1 MKKVYILS
9 ALLLLATCFTAKA
22 DNGKVNVLLL
32 DGQSHTVA
40 MSTVSK
46 LEISGDNILVVD
58 KSGTTVGTYKMEDI
72 DKISLTAS
80 TTGIGQVKASAPITI
95 RSNGYTITAEGMTD
109 GKALEVYTAS
119 GKLAG
124 KAVAKGGKAT
134 VNAASLTNGVYV
146 IKAEGQALKMVKK

>member
-9 ALLLLATCFTAKA
+9 ALLSLATCFTAKA

-32 DGQSHTVA
+32 DGQSHEVA

-109 GKALEVYTAS
+109 GRHLRSTPS
-119 GKLAG
+119 Q
-124 KAVAKGGKAT
+124 
-134 VNAASLTNGVYV
+134 ASLQARLWL
-146 IKAEGQALKMVKK
+146 KAARLPSTLHRSPTACM

>member
-9 ALLLLATCFTAKA
+9 ALLSLATCFTAKA

-32 DGQSHTVA
+32 DGQSHEVA

-58 KSGTTVGTYKMEDI
+58 KSGTTVGTYKMDDI

-80 TTGIGQVKASAPITI
+80 TTGIGQVKANAPITI

-109 GKALEVYTAS
+109 GKALEVYTVS
-119 GKLAG
+119 G

-134 VNAASLTNGVYV
+134 VNAGSLTNGVYV
-146 IKAEGQALKMVKK
+146 IKAEGQALKMIKK

>member
-9 ALLLLATCFTAKA
+9 ALLSLATCFTAKA

-58 KSGTTVGTYKMEDI
+58 KSGTTLGTYKMEDI

-109 GKALEVYTAS
+109 GKALEVYTVS

-146 IKAEGQALKMVKK
+146 IKAEGQALKMIKK

>member
-9 ALLLLATCFTAKA
+9 ALLSLATCFTAKA

-32 DGQSHTVA
+32 DGQSHEVA

-80 TTGIGQVKASAPITI
+80 ATGIGQVKAGAPITV
-95 RSNGYTITAEGMTD
+95 RSNVCQPHRQRRCVRSLRQTRCRALPFVPLTA
-109 GKALEVYTAS
+109 
-119 GKLAG
+119 
-124 KAVAKGGKAT
+124 
-134 VNAASLTNGVYV
+134 
-146 IKAEGQALKMVKK
+146 

>member
-9 ALLLLATCFTAKA
+9 ALLSLATCFTAKA

-32 DGQSHTVA
+32 DGQSHEVA

-80 TTGIGQVKASAPITI
+80 TTGIGQ
-95 RSNGYTITAEGMTD
+95 GMTD
-109 GKALEVYTAS
+109 GKVLEVYTVS

-146 IKAEGQALKMVKK
+146 IKAEGQALKMIKK

>member
-9 ALLLLATCFTAKA
+9 ALLSLVTCFTAKA

-32 DGQSHTVA
+32 DGQSHEVA

-109 GKALEVYTAS
+109 GKTLEVYTAS

-134 VNAASLTNGVYV
+134 VNAGSLTNGVYV

>member
-9 ALLLLATCFTAKA
+9 ALLSLAICFTAKA

-32 DGQSHTVA
+32 DGQSHEVA

-109 GKALEVYTAS
+109 GKALEVYTVS

-146 IKAEGQALKMVKK
+146 IKAEGQALKMIKK